1 MLIGPSTDSRRIV
14 AKIAFHIASQVSM
27 KIMRDDETL
36 QLAGI
41 VKKAEAIAEI
51 RTWLDQ
57 ATDTTFL
64 YWYRD
69 TLLPLYLTD
78 LEAHPAQ
85 APRLQY
91 MLYALKDCLK
101 LLANGKHLEKG
112 MMSG

>member
-1 MLIGPSTDSRRIV
+1 M

-27 KIMRDDETL
+27 KTMRDDETQ
-36 QLAGI
+36 QLAGV
-41 VKKAEAIAEI
+41 VKKVEAIAEI
-51 RTWLDQ
+51 RTWLDHG
-57 ATDTTFL
+57 TDTTFL

-78 LEAHPAQ
+78 LQTHPAQ

-101 LLANGKHLEKG
+101 LLANGRHLEPG
-112 MMSG
+112 DP

>member
-1 MLIGPSTDSRRIV
+1 
-14 AKIAFHIASQVSM
+14 
-27 KIMRDDETL
+27 MREDETQ
-36 QLAGI
+36 QLAGV

-69 TLLPLYLTD
+69 TLMPLYLSD
-78 LEAHPAQ
+78 LLTHPAQ

-101 LLANGKHLEKG
+101 LVGNGRHLEKG
-112 MMSG
+112 LDVYTVTSCLYGGYVVV